1 MSKKNEIPFRE
12 KLLSQEKNDTQLQ
25 QKFNLEA
32 KKMYTENLKKRQRFA
47 YILTSLLIAF
57 ITLLF
62 WVFAKMF
69 EEMQIDYQK
78 SHIEPLRLASMWA
91 MYLAMTLV
99 ILSMWPAIRGK
110 VGLRFYPK
118 AVRFIAWLLILA
130 VVLLCFAT
138 VNVLNDEIFKITN
151 PMIDI
156 LGATIISVLIIIM
169 SIYLLLSGRIDRS
182 DLKNKE
188 KSLQLESRLTELE
201 EKLNQ
206 KNNSKSSI

>member
-1 MSKKNEIPFRE
+1 
-12 KLLSQEKNDTQLQ
+12 
-25 QKFNLEA
+25 
-32 KKMYTENLKKRQRFA
+32 MYTENLKKRQRFA
-47 YILTSLLIAF
+47 YLLTSLLIAF

-69 EEMQIDYQK
+69 EELQIEHGAPY
-78 SHIEPLRLASMWA
+78 IEPLRLASMWA
-91 MYLAMTLV
+91 MYLAMGLV

-118 AVRFIAWLLILA
+118 AVRLVAWLLIFA

-138 VNVLNDEIFKITN
+138 VNILNEEIYKISN
-151 PMIDI
+151 PMIGM

-169 SIYLLLSGRIDRS
+169 SIYLLLSGRIDSS

-206 KNNSKSSI
+206 KNNSHQPE